1 MRKRLTNRYTGFI
14 KAGVLGTFVYKFAIF
29 GWLIGDIVALI
40 IYCFLWIAV
49 FANSPTATINGFTS
63 TGMLA
68 YVVSARIIGHLVNS
82 SSSFYN
88 VGSDIRDGTIANR
101 LSKPINYRR
110 TQMYS
115 SIGQYIGSFI
125 LFFFPL
131 YVPAQLILHFAFGV
145 AFPAWYNIL
154 LFILSSFLSML
165 IIDSFDFIIGQVAF
179 FTGAL
184 FGVMLV
190 KDSIMSFLSGGMIPL
205 SFFPRWLQ
213 TVFNFLPFAS
223 MLQTPAFIA
232 LGMYDLKEA
241 FIQIG
246 WQCVWVIF
254 LGLHS
259 YVTFGRTVK
268 RVISVGG

>member
-14 KAGVLGTFVYKFAIF
+14 KAGVLGTFVYKFSIF
-29 GWLIGDIVALI
+29 GWLVGDIVALV

-49 FANSPTATINGFTS
+49 FSYSPTATINGFTS

-82 SSSFYN
+82 SNSFYS
-88 VGSDIRDGTIANR
+88 VGSDIRDGSIANR

-110 TQMYS
+110 TLMYS
-115 SIGQYIGSFI
+115 SIGQYVGSFL

-131 YVPAQLILHFAFGV
+131 YVPALLILHFAFGV
-145 AFPAWYNIL
+145 AFPIWYNVL

-165 IIDSFDFIIGQVAF
+165 IIDSFDFIVGQVAF

-190 KDSIMSFLSGGMIPL
+190 KDSVMSFLSGGMIPL
-205 SFFPRWLQ
+205 SFFPLWAQ
-213 TVFNFLPFAS
+213 KIFEFLPFSS
-223 MLQTPAFIA
+223 MLQTPTFIA
-232 LGMYDLKEA
+232 LGMYGVEDALIKIA
-241 FIQIG
+241 
-246 WQCVWVIF
+246 WQVAWVVF
-254 LGLHS
+254 LGLLS
-259 YVTFGRTVK
+259 YLSFGRTVK